1 MRLHMHLVSDST
13 GDTVTAVARAGVSQF
28 DGVVP
33 VEHVWSFVRSQAQVE
48 QVLSMVNALPGVVI
62 FSLVSTELRNALQEG
77 CRDLKMPCVPILD
90 GVFTALSSILGT
102 ETRQQVGRQHAM
114 DDGYF
119 SRIAAMDFM
128 LQHDDGQ
135 CPWDLNDADIVLVGV
150 SRASKTPTCIYLA
163 NRGLKTANVPVVMDC
178 PLPKELGDL
187 TRPLVVG
194 LTINPEPLVQI
205 RSNRLKQMERGST
218 PLKLSD
224 DYTELERV
232 RGELVY
238 ARRLFAKYDWPV
250 IDVTRRSVE
259 ETAAAVFQLF
269 QGRAGRLSEK
279 LVAKAPPA

>member
-13 GDTVTAVARAGVSQF
+13 GDTVTAVARAGISQF
-28 DGVVP
+28 DGVSP
-33 VEHVWSFVRSQAQVE
+33 VEHVWSFVRSTAQVE
-48 QVLSMVNALPGVVI
+48 QVLSMVKALPGVVI

-77 CRDLKMPCVPILD
+77 CRELKMPCVPILD
-90 GVFTALSSILGT
+90 GVFQALSSLLGT

-135 CPWDLNDADIVLVGV
+135 CPWDLNEADIVLVGV

-163 NRGLKTANVPVVMDC
+163 NRGLKTANVPVVLDC

-205 RSNRLKQMERGST
+205 RSNRLRQMERGVSS
-218 PLKLSD
+218 LKLSD
-224 DYTELERV
+224 DYIEMERV
-232 RGELVY
+232 RAELVY

-279 LVAKAPPA
+279 MTASRPPS